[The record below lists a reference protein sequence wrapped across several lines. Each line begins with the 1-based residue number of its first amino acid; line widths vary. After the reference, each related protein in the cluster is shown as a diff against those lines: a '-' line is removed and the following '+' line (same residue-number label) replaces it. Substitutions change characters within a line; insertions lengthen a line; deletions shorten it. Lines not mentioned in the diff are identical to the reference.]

1 MSELRV
7 VTGRASDLSG
17 LWIAAVL
24 LDNTVMT
31 IGYEETQEEALAWGK
46 KAMEARAWEGENKD
60 PPDYYERK
68 KQ

>member
-1 MSELRV
+1 MSDLRV

-31 IGYEETQEEALAWGK
+31 IGYEETQEEALAWGQ
-46 KAMEARAWEGENKD
+46 KAIEARAWEGENKD

>member
-24 LDNTVMT
+24 LDS
-31 IGYEETQEEALAWGK
+31 GYEETQEEALAWGQ